1 MWTIKKTAIVLSVL
15 LAVVF
20 LFSACSEN
28 TTDIVFVANK
38 DIKDQFDKVHTVNY
52 ILDDI
57 RKVDFYY
64 KMTVDKT
71 YTEKEEKDA
80 ETGKKVT
87 RYYKDDMLVYTKFND
102 NEFEYYTLSSHS
114 NDMTVKYTDKAG
126 KRSAVK
132 ITCVDDKGTYSVT
145 FDQGLDKNSPYGA
158 DKFTVWIEPKDN
170 NATFKSEVYY
180 DVEYKNS
187 VTTCTLTSAKYY
199 DKDGTF
205 KRFSHT
211 TDEDGVTSESD
222 EPLYTEADTEIIIG
236 DSVDII
242 RHIEQKKIDVK
253 CQLLLGKHSFSYAK
267 NGEEG
272 EEEETDWYI
281 NSKIRFLF
289 EKKKDAEAFSAR
301 YGGNGVND
309 SGIKETPYAV
319 SFDSCNLKI
328 SPDCIFPDNKT
339 FGEFAAEEWDKEQYM
354 AITLGDDCSIT
365 CFGENAEKADNSSSQ
380 ASGAQQTE
388 QQTSESTTTEKD
400 K

>member
-1 MWTIKKTAIVLSVL
+1 MWTIKKTAIILSVL

-64 KMTVDKT
+64 KMTVDNT
-71 YTEKEEKDA
+71 YTEKTEKDP
-80 ETGKKVT
+80 ETGKNVT
-87 RYYKDDMLVYTKFND
+87 RYYNEDVLIYTKFSD
-102 NEFEYYTLSSHS
+102 SEFEYYTLSTHS
-114 NDMTVKYTDKAG
+114 NDMTIRYTDKNG

-132 ITCVDDKGTYSVT
+132 ITCVDEKGTYSVT
-145 FDQGLDKNSPYGA
+145 FDKGLDKNSPYGA
-158 DKFTVWIEPKDN
+158 DNFTVWIEPMDE

-180 DVEYKNS
+180 NVEYKDS

-242 RHIEQKKIDVK
+242 RHIEQQKIDVK
-253 CQLLLGKHSFSYAK
+253 CQLLMGKHSFSYAK
-267 NGEEG
+267 NDKD
-272 EEEETDWYI
+272 EETDWYI

-289 EKKKDAEAFSAR
+289 KDKKEAEAFSAR
-301 YGGNGVND
+301 YGGNGAKD

-339 FGEFAAEEWDKEQYM
+339 FGEFAAEEWKKDQYM
-354 AITLGDDCSIT
+354 AITLGEDCSIT
-365 CFGENAEKADNSSSQ
+365 CFGENAEKNNESSS
-380 ASGAQQTE
+380 SSDKNQQNEKET
-388 QQTSESTTTEKD
+388 TESTTTEKS

>member
-1 MWTIKKTAIVLSVL
+1 M
-15 LAVVF
+15 AVIF
-20 LFSACSEN
+20 LFSACAEN

-64 KMTVDKT
+64 KMAVDKT
-71 YTEKEEKDA
+71 YTEKTEKDA
-80 ETGKKVT
+80 QTGKKVT
-87 RYYKDDMLVYTKFND
+87 RYYSDDTLVYTKFSD

-132 ITCVDDKGTYSVT
+132 ITCVDEKGTYSVT
-145 FDQGLDKNSPYGA
+145 FDKGLDKNSPYGA
-158 DKFTVWIEPKDN
+158 DNFTVWIEPRDD

-242 RHIEQKKIDVK
+242 RHIQQQKIDVK
-253 CQLLLGKHSFSYAK
+253 CQMLMGKHSFSYAK
-267 NGEEG
+267 NDKD
-272 EEEETDWYI
+272 EETDWYI

-289 EKKKDAEAFSAR
+289 ENKKDAETFSAR
-301 YGGNGVND
+301 YGGNGAKD

-328 SPDCIFPDNKT
+328 SLDCIFPDNKT
-339 FGEFAAEEWDKEQYM
+339 FGEFAAEEWTKAQYM
-354 AITLGDDCSIT
+354 PITLDKDCSIT
-365 CFGENAEKADNSSSQ
+365 CFGENAEKTDVSSSLNG
-380 ASGAQQTE
+380 ST
-388 QQTSESTTTEKD
+388 QQTSEQTTENTTTEGNK
-400 K
+400 

>member
-1 MWTIKKTAIVLSVL
+1 MWTIKKTAIILSVL

-64 KMTVDKT
+64 KMTVDNT
-71 YTEKEEKDA
+71 YTEKTEKDRD
-80 ETGKKVT
+80 TGKNVT
-87 RYYKDDMLVYTKFND
+87 RYYNDDVLVYTKFSD
-102 NEFEYYTLSSHS
+102 SEFEYYTLSTHS
-114 NDMTVKYTDKAG
+114 NDMTIRYTDKNG

-132 ITCVDDKGTYSVT
+132 ITCVDEKGTYSVT
-145 FDQGLDKNSPYGA
+145 FDQGLDKSSPYGA
-158 DKFTVWIEPKDN
+158 DSFTVWIEPRDD

-180 DVEYKNS
+180 DVEYKDS

-242 RHIEQKKIDVK
+242 RHIEQQKIDVK
-253 CQLLLGKHSFSYAK
+253 CQLLMGEHSFSYAK
-267 NGEEG
+267 NDKD
-272 EEEETDWYI
+272 EETDWYI

-289 EKKKDAEAFSAR
+289 NDKKEAAAFSAR
-301 YGGNGVND
+301 YGGSGVKE
-309 SGIKETPYAV
+309 SGIEETPYAV

-328 SPDCIFPDNKT
+328 SPDCIFPDNKS
-339 FGEFAAEEWDKEQYM
+339 FGEFAAMEWKKDRYM
-354 AITLGDDCSIT
+354 AITLGEDCSIT
-365 CFGENAEKADNSSSQ
+365 CFGENAEKDNENSSS
-380 ASGAQQTE
+380 SDKTQQNGKET
-388 QQTSESTTTEKD
+388 TESTTEEK
-400 K
+400 KN

>member
-1 MWTIKKTAIVLSVL
+1 M
-15 LAVVF
+15 AVIF

-64 KMTVDKT
+64 KMTVDNT
-71 YTEKEEKDA
+71 YTEKTEKDR
-80 ETGKKVT
+80 ETGKNVT
-87 RYYKDDMLVYTKFND
+87 RYYNDDVLVYTKFSD
-102 NEFEYYTLSSHS
+102 SEFEYYTLSTHS
-114 NDMTVKYTDKAG
+114 NDMTIRYTDRNG
-126 KRSAVK
+126 ERSAVK
-132 ITCVDDKGTYSVT
+132 ITCVDEKGTYSVT
-145 FDQGLDKNSPYGA
+145 FDRGLDRSSPYGA
-158 DKFTVWIEPKDN
+158 DSFTVWIEPRDD

-180 DVEYKNS
+180 DVEYKDY

-242 RHIEQKKIDVK
+242 RHIEQQKIDVK
-253 CQLLLGKHSFSYAK
+253 CQILMGEHAFSYAK
-267 NGEEG
+267 NDK
-272 EEEETDWYI
+272 EEETDWYI

-289 EKKKDAEAFSAR
+289 KDKKEATAFSAR
-301 YGGNGVND
+301 YGGNGAKE
-309 SGIKETPYAV
+309 SGIEETPYAV

-339 FGEFAAEEWDKEQYM
+339 FGEFAAMEWKKDQYM
-354 AITLGDDCSIT
+354 AITLGEDCSIT
-365 CFGENAEKADNSSSQ
+365 CFGENAEKDNESLSSSDKT
-380 ASGAQQTE
+380 QQNGKET
-388 QQTSESTTTEKD
+388 TESTTEEK
-400 K
+400 KN

>member
-1 MWTIKKTAIVLSVL
+1 MF
-15 LAVVF
+15 F

-64 KMTVDKT
+64 KMNVDKT

-80 ETGKKVT
+80 ETGKTVT
-87 RYYKDDMLVYTKFND
+87 RYYKDDLLVYTKFSD

-114 NDMTVKYTDKAG
+114 NDMTVKYTDKSG
-126 KRSAVK
+126 KRSGVK
-132 ITCVDDKGTYSVT
+132 ITCVDEKGTYSVT
-145 FDQGLDKNSPYGA
+145 FDQGLDKTSPYGA
-158 DKFTVWIEPKDN
+158 DKFTVWIEPRDD

-180 DVEYKNS
+180 DVEYKDS

-242 RHIEQKKIDVK
+242 RHIEEQKIDVK
-253 CQLLLGKHSFSYAK
+253 CQILIGNHSFSYAK
-267 NGEEG
+267 DG
-272 EEEETDWYI
+272 EETDWYI

-289 EKKKDAEAFSAR
+289 DDKKEASAFSAR
-301 YGGNGVND
+301 YGGNGVKD
-309 SGIKETPYAV
+309 SGIEETPYAV
-319 SFDSCNLKI
+319 GFDTCNLKI
-328 SPDCIFPDNKT
+328 SPDCIFPDNNT
-339 FGEFAAEEWDKEQYM
+339 FGEFAAKEWGKKQYM
-354 AITLGDDCSIT
+354 AITLDEDCSIT
-365 CFGENAEKADNSSSQ
+365 CFGENSEKTNNSSALNSDD
-380 ASGAQQTE
+380 QQTT
-388 QQTSESTTTEKD
+388 QQNAETTTEEKD